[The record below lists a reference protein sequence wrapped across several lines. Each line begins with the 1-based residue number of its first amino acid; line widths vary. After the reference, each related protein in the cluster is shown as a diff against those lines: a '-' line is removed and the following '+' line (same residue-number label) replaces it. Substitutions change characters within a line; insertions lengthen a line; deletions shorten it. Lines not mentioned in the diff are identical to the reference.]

1 MGRQCHERDDE
12 FLEVIGG
19 RRTVVDQAGIIIGI
33 ADLVYSL

>member
-19 RRTVVDQAGIIIGI
+19 RRTVQAGIIIGI